1 MEVFMIDRIKIY
13 SDTELTHKAKLVYFY
28 LRERAGRKS
37 NTCFPSIKTISREVV
52 LSESSVKRSLN
63 ELLERRYIAKE
74 HRFRDNGGKS
84 SNLYY
89 IL

>member
-1 MEVFMIDRIKIY
+1 MVDKLRAYK
-13 SDTELTHKAKLVYFY
+13 DTELSPKAMLVYLY
-28 LRERAGRKS
+28 LCGRSGRESK
-37 NTCFPSIKTISREVV
+37 TCFPSIKTISREVK

-63 ELLERRYIAKE
+63 ELLERQYITKE
-74 HRFRDNGGKS
+74 HRFRNNGGKS

>member
-1 MEVFMIDRIKIY
+1 MIDKMKAYR
-13 SDTELTHKAKLVYFY
+13 DAELSAKAMSVYLY
-28 LRERAGRKS
+28 LCDRAGRESKS
-37 NTCFPSIKTISREVV
+37 CFPSIKTIGRDLK
-52 LSESSVKRSLN
+52 LSESSVKRSIR

>member
-1 MEVFMIDRIKIY
+1 MIDKLRAY
-13 SDTELTHKAKLVYFY
+13 TDTELSSKAMLVYLY
-28 LRERAGRKS
+28 LCGRSGKES
-37 NTCFPSIKTISREVV
+37 KTCFPSIRTISREVK

-63 ELLERRYIAKE
+63 ELLERQYIAKE
-74 HRFRDNGGKS
+74 HRFRNNGGKS